1 MSMDPNAPYPS
12 PGMQAGAPQKGGGSK
27 VMLGVGIGCGIV
39 LLLCCGGGVA
49 MYFVFKDAIKIES
62 NPPAVAAAGQE
73 ITAIEVP
80 PEFQPSVAVS
90 VNIPIINKGGTVV
103 VYTDAP
109 HGGGIQLFQIA
120 GNATADEGEQIR
132 QQMEQ
137 NLRQQGH
144 GSKNLVLTGE
154 PREVN
159 FEVRGKPA
167 SFTIQKGKSQDNKE
181 FFEVKG
187 TFEGKGGP
195 AILSGQL
202 PADQID
208 EEKTE
213 AFVRS
218 IK

>member
-1 MSMDPNAPYPS
+1 MSMDPNTPYQS

-39 LLLCCGGGVA
+39 LLLCCGGGVGL
-49 MYFVFKDAIKIES
+49 YFVFKDALKIETDA
-62 NPPAVAAAGQE
+62 PAVVAAAQE
-73 ITAIEVP
+73 ITDIDVP
-80 PEFQPSVAVS
+80 QQFAPTVAVK
-90 VNIPIINKGGTVV
+90 VNIPVINKGGTVV
-103 VYTDAP
+103 VYTDANQE
-109 HGGGIQLFQIA
+109 GSIQLFELS
-120 GNATADEGEQIR
+120 GNATAAEQEQIR

-144 GSKNLVLTGE
+144 GSKNLVMTGE
-154 PREVN
+154 SREVN

-167 SFTIQKGKSQDNKE
+167 SFTIQKGKSQDGKE

-187 TFEGKGGP
+187 NFEGKGGP
-195 AILSGQL
+195 ALLSGQL

-208 EEKTE
+208 EEQAE
-213 AFVRS
+213 AFVKS